1 MFTVKKN
8 DPAFQELEIF
18 AKTKNKPLKEVL
30 LSDEYL
36 TEVAKIFYKYMPKMV
51 RWSMK
56 EEKFKEFYRNHREQ
70 LIANAIQ

>member
-8 DPAFQELEIF
+8 DPAFKELATF
-18 AKTKNKPLKEVL
+18 ADTKNKPLKEVL

-36 TEVAKIFYKYMPKMV
+36 DDVSQIFYKHMPKMV

-56 EEKFKEFYRNHREQ
+56 EAKFKEFYRTHREQ
-70 LIANAIQ
+70 LVAHIG